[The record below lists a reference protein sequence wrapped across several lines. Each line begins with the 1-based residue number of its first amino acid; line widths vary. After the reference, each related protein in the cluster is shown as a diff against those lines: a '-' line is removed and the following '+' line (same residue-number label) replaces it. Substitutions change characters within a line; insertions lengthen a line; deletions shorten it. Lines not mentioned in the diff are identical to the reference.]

1 MIRDPKKSCCICMQ
15 LNSLFNGLVFYAPV
29 ALLVRTRTGL
39 SISDF
44 FYLQV
49 ILSASILLFE
59 IPAGILADK
68 IGYKRSIIISQS
80 VLLAARIILS
90 NARSFILFAIEAVLE
105 GFSSSLISGTTS
117 SYIYS
122 FYKGEEYTFISSKI
136 NNWGTIGFVFS
147 TVFYAI
153 LLPIVDVT
161 GLLILTCIT
170 SLCAVVSTLFLPDI
184 ETPTA
189 SKTISMGPK
198 DFSSCRCLPLFV
210 VPLSALSIASLIIN
224 FFYANK
230 INQIGLKYEVMSLI
244 ILGYSAVELLSPM
257 IVKKIRKPQYWKCV
271 ILLSA
276 TISICFFL
284 MFTSNNFVCIA
295 IMLILPPL
303 LSMVYYL
310 LDELVNE
317 KIDLLGLDNQRATV
331 LSVLNMGNNL
341 LDIVFLFSSALLS
354 EDDSSNAFLFVAVY
368 FSLSL
373 LYVCGA
379 LRKKYKEI

>member
-1 MIRDPKKSCCICMQ
+1 MQ

-136 NNWGTIGFVFS
+136 SNWGTIGFVIS

-161 GLLILTCIT
+161 GLLFLSCIT
-170 SLCAVVSTLFLPDI
+170 STSNSCLNETVERLQAKWDTSLTRLFDA
-184 ETPTA
+184 EGT
-189 SKTISMGPK
+189 
-198 DFSSCRCLPLFV
+198 D
-210 VPLSALSIASLIIN
+210 LSIGQWQ
-224 FFYANK
+224 K
-230 INQIGLKYEVMSLI
+230 
-244 ILGYSAVELLSPM
+244 
-257 IVKKIRKPQYWKCV
+257 
-271 ILLSA
+271 
-276 TISICFFL
+276 
-284 MFTSNNFVCIA
+284 IA
-295 IMLILPPL
+295 IARALYRDAPIQI
-303 LSMVYYL
+303 Y
-310 LDELVNE
+310 DEPTSSIDVLAVRNE
-317 KIDLLGLDNQRATV
+317 IGRWWCRNVRPAGSFT
-331 LSVLNMGNNL
+331 GNFAGNG
-341 LDIVFLFSSALLS
+341 
-354 EDDSSNAFLFVAVY
+354 E
-368 FSLSL
+368 
-373 LYVCGA
+373 
-379 LRKKYKEI
+379 LRKRASTTGSANCGHSS